1 MILKLI
7 ILFDMSIIIISFD
20 RTTNE
25 IILLMKTLIKFN
37 RYNIN
42 NKIII
47 TSYSIISNIPHI
59 SSKDRLINNN
69 SILHN
74 INIINTL
81 HK

>member
-1 MILKLI
+1 MIINNPNK
-7 ILFDMSIIIISFD
+7 
-20 RTTNE
+20 
-25 IILLMKTLIKFN
+25 
-37 RYNIN
+37 N

-59 SSKDRLINNN
+59 SSKDILINNN